1 VTGKFITLEGIE
13 GVGKSTNLTLVDS
26 LIRESGRRTL
36 VTREPGGTAL
46 AERLRD
52 IVLHHENEPMP
63 ELAELLIMFAA
74 RCLHLENLIRP
85 ALADGTWVICDR
97 FTDATY
103 AYQGGGRGQE
113 THRIAALEDWVQD
126 GLQPDLTLLLDAD
139 PRIGMERV
147 GTRGMPDRFEK
158 ERLEFFESVRQ
169 AYKERA
175 KRFPDRFIV
184 IDAGR
189 PLEAVQSDVR
199 SVIKNIL

>member
-1 VTGKFITLEGIE
+1 MTGKFITLEGIE

-74 RCLHLENLIRP
+74 RCLHLENRIRP

>member
-1 VTGKFITLEGIE
+1 MTGKFITLEGIE

-74 RCLHLENLIRP
+74 RCLHLENRIRP

-175 KRFPDRFIV
+175 QRFPDRFIV

>member
-74 RCLHLENLIRP
+74 RCLHLENRIRP